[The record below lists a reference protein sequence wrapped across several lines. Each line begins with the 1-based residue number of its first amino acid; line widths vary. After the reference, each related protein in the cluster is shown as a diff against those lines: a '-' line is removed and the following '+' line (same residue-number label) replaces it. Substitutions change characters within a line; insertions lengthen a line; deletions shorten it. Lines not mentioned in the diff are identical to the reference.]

1 MKILLLY
8 QYSAHN
14 ITMDLLCENLHQN
27 GIDADSF
34 NVVSWRFHSI
44 NRNRQPIL
52 LRILKPFMF
61 IPRIRG
67 LFILLFRQKILLTLS
82 KNYSIIDIHFFSSI
96 YDQLISAFKND
107 KKMVKVTL
115 WGSDF
120 YRSDLNRREDQRKVY
135 KNVDIIQLATK
146 QMLLDFLNIYP
157 ENGSKMRLAHFGN
170 NSFELIEKFQ
180 QKIDFEGFKKELKIP
195 NDKIVIVCGLNGSE
209 GHQHE
214 LIFDSIYNLEEG
226 IKKQIYLIVPMTYGG
241 NQAYITKLKKKLA
254 TLKLSNQIIE
264 KSLSNE
270 NLCKLR
276 IVSDIMISIQIS
288 DAFSASVQEHIF
300 AGGIVIVGDWLPY
313 EIFKDYDIRYVK
325 TEIENLTN
333 NLNKTIL
340 NFTALKE
347 ECKKNKEKI
356 TALSAWKSSIKD
368 WVSNY
373 SDLEIKEH

>member
-1 MKILLLY
+1 MKILILY
-8 QYSAHN
+8 QFSGHSRMVD
-14 ITMDLLCENLHQN
+14 ILCENLHEN

-44 NRNRQPIL
+44 NKNRQPIPL
-52 LRILKPFMF
+52 IILKPLMV
-61 IPRIRG
+61 IPRVQG
-67 LFILLFRQKILLTLS
+67 LIIMLFRQKIVMTLS
-82 KNYSIIDIHFFSSI
+82 RNYSIIDIHFFSSI

-120 YRSDLNRREDQRKVY
+120 YRSDLNRSEDQRKLY
-135 KNVDIIQLATK
+135 KNVDLIQLATK
-146 QMLLDFLNIYP
+146 QMLGDFLNVYP
-157 ENGSKMRLAHFGN
+157 ENRSKMRLAHFGN
-170 NSFELIEKFQ
+170 NSFELIEKLQ
-180 QKIDFEGFKKELKIP
+180 QKKDIDGFKKELKIP
-195 NDKIVIVCGLNGSE
+195 NDKIIIVCGLNGSE

-214 LIFDSIYNLEEG
+214 LIFESIYNLEEG

-241 NQAYITKLKKKLA
+241 NQDYITKLKKKLA

-276 IVSDIMISIQIS
+276 IVSDIVISVQIS

-300 AGGIVIVGDWLPY
+300 AGGIVIAGDWLPY
-313 EIFKDYDIRYVK
+313 GIFKDYDILYVK
-325 TEIENLTN
+325 TEINNLTY

-340 NFTALKE
+340 SFTALKA

-373 SDLEIKEH
+373 SDLELK